1 MSPSMSRM
9 PVENIGHCESDL
21 NPQRSN
27 QIRMID
33 V

>member
-1 MSPSMSRM
+1 MSRM
-9 PVENIGHCESDL
+9 PVENMGHCESVL
-21 NPQRSN
+21 NPQRAN